1 MIPTRPAICPVD
13 CRINVMMCYLRI
25 HLWCFAFLQMW
36 IWTSAASSQFVSI
49 DSALTPMI
57 LNDHSRFFSSSK
69 LLDFLQSAC
78 NPVGD
83 PFVWHRTGSN
93 EAVNLY
99 AYKAWLPG
107 DKVTQLL
114 SSASYEAYTHRG
126 ELLISEPLQFRT
138 DNVQLVL
145 TPQEG
150 MTWRAWSTAL

>member
-1 MIPTRPAICPVD
+1 
-13 CRINVMMCYLRI
+13 
-25 HLWCFAFLQMW
+25 
-36 IWTSAASSQFVSI
+36 
-49 DSALTPMI
+49 MI

-93 EAVNLY
+93 EAVKLY

-138 DNVQLVL
+138 DNVQLVS

-150 MTWRAWSTAL
+150 MTRRAWSTALWGMRMVLHDNEIYFEWNFTVVSRELGEIGYGTLTDRMGDSVKSNHR